1 MRIST
6 QAGAALLV
14 LAVSLAQAQTAEDT
28 AKPKPKAQRPPTA
41 LQYRS
46 DPWLGDFDGMLERRL
61 VRVLVPYSRTLY
73 FNDKGGQRGL
83 TAAAVRDLERF
94 LDQKFK
100 LRGRPI
106 TVVAM
111 PTTREKLLAGLV
123 EGRGDIAAGNITITA
138 ARDKLVDFSDPL
150 AEGVAE
156 IVVMGPASPKL
167 ARLEDLAGKQIHVRR
182 SSSYYESLR
191 ALNQRFREEGR
202 RPVRLTLVPDALE
215 DEDLMDMLGA
225 GLLKLIV
232 VDSWKADIWAG
243 MVRTIRPRGDLALG
257 PGSSIGWAF
266 RSDSPK
272 LAAVVNEY
280 LRTYA
285 GSRTAR
291 EEQFPQYVKELRN
304 VTASSDWVRF
314 EKTIALFRKY
324 GRMYRFDHLMLAA
337 QGYQE
342 SRLDQSARSPQGAIG
357 IMQVM
362 PGTAESLDAGDIT
375 EVEPN
380 IHAGVRY
387 LRHLY
392 DREVNYAGLD
402 EHNRTLFA
410 LAAYNAGPGRVAK
423 LRSEARRT
431 GLDPNVWF
439 NSVERIAA
447 LRVGQETVAY
457 VRNIYKYYVAYK
469 LQLETLEARKA
480 ARRELAPGTPEKKL

>member
-14 LAVSLAQAQTAEDT
+14 FAVSLADAQPTDDAQ
-28 AKPKPKAQRPPTA
+28 KPRHKAPRPPTA
-41 LQYRS
+41 LQHRFE
-46 DPWLGDFDGMLERRL
+46 PWLGDFDGMLERRL

-73 FNDKGGQRGL
+73 FNDKGAQRGL

-94 LDQKFK
+94 LADKFK

-106 TVVAM
+106 TVIAM

-138 ARDKLVDFSDPL
+138 ARDRLVDFSDPF

-156 IVVMGPASPKL
+156 IVVTGPDSPRL
-167 ARLEDLAGKQIHVRR
+167 STLEDLAGREVHVRR

-191 ALNQRFREEGR
+191 ALDLRFRAEGR
-202 RPVRLTLVPDALE
+202 RPMRLTLVPDALE

-225 GLLKLIV
+225 GLLKLII

-243 MVRTIRPRGDLALG
+243 MVRTIKPRGDLELG
-257 PGSSIGWAF
+257 GESSIGWAF

-280 LRTYA
+280 VRTYA
-285 GSRTAR
+285 TSRAAR
-291 EEQFPQYVKELRN
+291 AVDFPQYVKQLRN

-324 GRMYRFDHLMLAA
+324 GRLYRFDHLMLAA
-337 QGYQE
+337 QAYQE
-342 SRLDQSARSPQGAIG
+342 SRLDQSARSPTGAIG

-362 PGTAESLDAGDIT
+362 PGTAEALDAGDIT

-402 EHNRTLFA
+402 QHNRTLFA
-410 LAAYNAGPGRVAK
+410 FAAYNAGPGRVAR
-423 LRSEARRT
+423 LRAEARRT

-439 NSVERIAA
+439 NSVERVAA
-447 LRVGQETVAY
+447 VRVGQETVGY

-480 ARRELAPGTPEKKL
+480 ARRKLNPAPREKKL